1 MKQAGFSAKWQQ
13 GKNTITFEVPLMIF
27 QEKGTYIQY
36 IPALDISGYGKTEQE
51 AYESLQHTLCEYFSY
66 TVNKKTL
73 FDDLKAHGWTI
84 RKKTKPFI
92 APEIT
97 DLINRNQYLHDIV
110 NTKPYRMDR
119 IDVNLP
125 KFATA

>member
-1 MKQAGFSAKWQQ
+1 MKQVGFSGKWHG
-13 GKNTITFEVPLMIF
+13 GKNTITVNVPLMFFEEGGSHIA
-27 QEKGTYIQY
+27 Y
-36 IPALDISGYGKTEQE
+36 IPVLDISGYGETEDA
-51 AYESLQHTLCEYFSY
+51 AYSSLQHVLSEYFAY

-73 FDDLKAHGWTI
+73 FEDLRAHGWTI

-97 DLINRNQYLHDIV
+97 DLINKNEYLHDIV
-110 NTKPYRMDR
+110 NTRPYRMDR

-125 KFATA
+125 KYAIA